1 MRAMA
6 VPSQREAS
14 LTFVGNATTLLRI
27 GEFTLLTDP
36 NFLHRG
42 QRAYLG
48 YGLWSKRRTDPALEL
63 ADLPRLDAVV
73 LSHLHGDHFD
83 REARRGL
90 PANVPIVTTE
100 HARRK
105 LRRRGLRAAEGL
117 RTWEWAEWPREQ
129 QWLRITAVPAQH
141 GPRAVHRLLPPTMGS
156 IVDLEENGRRRL
168 RLYITGDTLFQPGL
182 AEIGTRF
189 PDIDAML
196 IHLGGTRIGGVL
208 LTMNGAQGAKLTDL
222 IRPART
228 LPIHYDDYGVF
239 KSPLADFERAAV
251 DTGLATEVIPWA
263 RGDTVAIPFRAPAR
277 DVVQQPQPQP
287 QR

>member
-1 MRAMA
+1 M
-6 VPSQREAS
+6 VTPSGRDAS
-14 LTFVGNATTLLRI
+14 LTFIGTATTLLRL

-48 YGLWSKRRTDPALEL
+48 RGLWSTRRTDPALEL

-90 PANVPIVTTE
+90 PPNVPIVTTP
-100 HARRK
+100 HAERK
-105 LRRRGLRAAEGL
+105 LRRSGFRSAEGL
-117 RTWEWAEWPREQ
+117 RTWGRAEWPREQ

-141 GPRAVHRLLPPTMGS
+141 GPNGVHRLLPPTMGS

-168 RLYITGDTLFQPGL
+168 RLYITGDTLCRPVL

-196 IHLGGTRIGGVL
+196 IHLGGTRIGGIL
-208 LTMNGAQGAKLTDL
+208 LTMNGKQGAALADM

-228 LPIHYDDYGVF
+228 LPIHCDDYGVF
-239 KSPLADFERAAV
+239 KSPLSDFQRAAG
-251 DTGLATEVIPWA
+251 DTGLATEVIPWE
-263 RGDTVAIPFRAPAR
+263 RGDTVTIPFRTPAEGSLK
-277 DVVQQPQPQP
+277 PA
-287 QR
+287 

>member
-1 MRAMA
+1 M
-6 VPSQREAS
+6 VTTPSAGREAS
-14 LTFVGNATTLLRI
+14 LTFIGTATVLLRI

-63 ADLPRLDAVV
+63 PDLPRLDAVV

-90 PANVPIVTTE
+90 PPRVPIVTTV
-100 HARRK
+100 HAERK
-105 LRRRGLRAAEGL
+105 LRRHGFRAAEGL
-117 RTWEWAEWPREQ
+117 RTWGRAEWPREQ

-141 GPRAVHRLLPPTMGS
+141 GPRGVHRLLPPTMGS
-156 IVDLEENGRRRL
+156 VIDLEENGQRRL
-168 RLYITGDTLFQPGL
+168 RLYITGDTLFRPAL
-182 AEIGTRF
+182 AEIGERF

-196 IHLGGTRIGGVL
+196 VHLGGTRIGGVL
-208 LTMNGAQGAKLTDL
+208 LTMNGTQGAMLADL
-222 IRPART
+222 IKPTRT

-239 KSPLADFERAAV
+239 KSPLADFERAAA
-251 DTGLATEVIPWA
+251 DTGVATEVVAWA
-263 RGDTVAIPFRAPAR
+263 RGDTVTIPFRQRAR
-277 DVVQQPQPQP
+277 TARAEPEPQPQS
-287 QR
+287 